1 MWLSNWEGVN
11 LRGQQPHAPPGNR
24 KNPKDL
30 FKKAVLLSGPP
41 GIGKTSAA
49 HILANECNFEI
60 VEMNASDTRNKSDSK
75 ISAGMGG
82 KSANMIK
89 EMATNRSLL
98 VGADGKMKKQ
108 LLIMDEVDGMSGG
121 DRGGVQD
128 LIQTIKSSKVP
139 IICICNDKWNQKLK
153 SLRNYCVELDFRSP
167 TPQQVKIRMME
178 ICRKEGLTV
187 NDATMEAL
195 AKGANADLRTIL
207 GQLQMVRLSRTTL
220 SYDDVKGSQACD
232 KDIDLSPFE
241 CARKLLEPAS
251 SSMSIQDRLNL
262 AMVDDIVPLLIQENY
277 LNHRPV
283 IAETEEHRMRAVAK
297 SAEAISAGDVINTSV
312 RRYMNWSLMPAFNT
326 LACLVPGAYM
336 RGGRDAF
343 WPGDNYSR
351 FTSWLG
357 NFSTSNKQKRLL
369 GELTTTMAS
378 SRSPVRLEY
387 LSAMRTLLTR
397 PLVTDGESG
406 GIQQSVTLMQDYCVS
421 REMFDYVIDV
431 TKFKTKADWGEDPMK
446 DVPTKIKSAFTRS
459 FNRQGLQAKC
469 GAMLSAPLKGK
480 KGKKGAAGAED
491 GADDDE
497 DESGVEKLSA
507 GVADE
512 DDDAD
517 DGDEMVAA
525 AKAQLLSAKLIKRG
539 MTMELNNC
547 RCTYAPPFQDGD
559 SEVALTLPGKV
570 MHVRALCSGLA
581 SIRPSLLYV
590 KHALQDHHHDM
601 DWTIFQDTVARELT
615 MASMFLGGILDGCV
629 IAEMQQSI
637 DKGGPAAPK
646 RSVSFKGTMFQ
657 DATLR
662 NIQEGVNG
670 LRSFYFEEQ
679 SVQASLWTVI
689 NCWKHYFPYQP
700 LPTEFS
706 RGRLDFQLVL
716 DSNHA
721 ALDTGIPESKD
732 SLNSKPLS
740 GPVVHDLLIPAF
752 NAACGITARLVEIYA
767 VSGNHT
773 IDQIKNM

>member
-11 LRGQQPHAPPGNR
+11 LRGQQPQAPPGSR

-30 FKKAVLLSGPP
+30 SKKAVLLSGPP

-49 HILANECNFEI
+49 HILAKECNFEI

-167 TPQQVKIRMME
+167 TPHQVKIRMME

-195 AKGANADLRTIL
+195 AKGANCDLRSIL

-232 KDIDLSPFE
+232 KDSDLSPFE

-283 IAETEEHRMRAVAK
+283 IARTEEQRMRAVAK

-369 GELTTTMAS
+369 GELTTTMASSGHMAS

-459 FNRQGLQAKC
+459 FNRQGLHAKC

-512 DDDAD
+512 DEDAD

-525 AKAQLLSAKLIKRG
+525 AKAHLLSAKLIKRG
-539 MTMELNNC
+539 MTMDLKSDN
-547 RCTYAPPFQDGD
+547 APVKGKGRAGRGSGGRARKHVQDGD

-590 KHALQDHHHDM
+590 KHALEDHHHDM

-629 IAEMQQSI
+629 IAEMQQSR
-637 DKGGPAAPK
+637 DKGGPATPK
-646 RSVSFKGTMFQ
+646 RSVSFQGTMF
-657 DATLR
+657 
-662 NIQEGVNG
+662 
-670 LRSFYFEEQ
+670 
-679 SVQASLWTVI
+679 
-689 NCWKHYFPYQP
+689 
-700 LPTEFS
+700 
-706 RGRLDFQLVL
+706 
-716 DSNHA
+716 
-721 ALDTGIPESKD
+721 
-732 SLNSKPLS
+732 
-740 GPVVHDLLIPAF
+740 
-752 NAACGITARLVEIYA
+752 
-767 VSGNHT
+767 
-773 IDQIKNM
+773 

>member
-11 LRGQQPHAPPGNR
+11 LRGQQPQAPPGSR
-24 KNPKDL
+24 KTPKDL
-30 FKKAVLLSGPP
+30 SKKAVLLSGPP

-49 HILANECNFEI
+49 HILTKECNFEI

-89 EMATNRSLL
+89 EMATNRFLL

-167 TPQQVKIRMME
+167 TPHQVKIRMME

-195 AKGANADLRTIL
+195 VKGANCDLRSIL

-232 KDIDLSPFE
+232 KDT
-241 CARKLLEPAS
+241 
-251 SSMSIQDRLNL
+251 
-262 AMVDDIVPLLIQENY
+262 MVDDIVPLLIQENY

-283 IAETEEHRMRAVAK
+283 IAGTEEQRMRAVAK

-343 WPGDNYSR
+343 WLGDNYSR
-351 FTSWLG
+351 FTSCLG

-369 GELTTTMAS
+369 GELTTTMASSGHMAS

-446 DVPTKIKSAFTRS
+446 DVPTKMKSAFTRS

-491 GADDDE
+491 GVDYDE

-512 DDDAD
+512 DEDAD

-539 MTMELNNC
+539 MTMDLKSDN
-547 RCTYAPPFQDGD
+547 APVKGKGSAGRGSVGRARKHVHDGD
-559 SEVALTLPGKV
+559 SEVALPLPGKV

-581 SIRPSLLYV
+581 SICPSLLYV
-590 KHALQDHHHDM
+590 KHALEDHHHDM
-601 DWTIFQDTVARELT
+601 DWKIFQDTVARELT
-615 MASMFLGGILDGCV
+615 MASMFLGSILDGCV

-646 RSVSFKGTMFQ
+646 RSVSFQGTMFQ

-700 LPTEFS
+700 LPTEFL

>member
-11 LRGQQPHAPPGNR
+11 LRGQQPQAPPGSR
-24 KNPKDL
+24 QNPKDL
-30 FKKAVLLSGPP
+30 SKKAVLLSGPP

-49 HILANECNFEI
+49 HILAKECNFEI

-89 EMATNRSLL
+89 EMATNRLLL

-195 AKGANADLRTIL
+195 AKGANCDLRSIL
-207 GQLQMVRLSRTTL
+207 GQLQMVCLSRTTL

-232 KDIDLSPFE
+232 KDSDLSPFE

-283 IAETEEHRMRAVAK
+283 IAGTEEQRMRAVAK
-297 SAEAISAGDVINTSV
+297 SAEAISTGDVINTSV

-357 NFSTSNKQKRLL
+357 NFSTTNKQKRLL
-369 GELTTTMAS
+369 GELTTTMASSGHMAS

-459 FNRQGLQAKC
+459 FNQQDLQAKC
-469 GAMLSAPLKGK
+469 VAMLAAPLKGK
-480 KGKKGAAGAED
+480 KGKKGAAGADD

-497 DESGVEKLSA
+497 DESGFEKPSA

-512 DDDAD
+512 DEDAD

-525 AKAQLLSAKLIKRG
+525 AKAQLLSAKLSKRG
-539 MTMELNNC
+539 MTMDLKSDKAPAKGKGSAGRGSGGRGAGYTVSHC
-547 RCTYAPPFQDGD
+547 RCTYAPPFQDGA
-559 SEVALTLPGKV
+559 SEVALNLPGKV
-570 MHVRALCSGLA
+570 MHMRALCSGLA

-590 KHALQDHHHDM
+590 KNALEDHHDM

-629 IAEMQQSI
+629 IAEMQQS
-637 DKGGPAAPK
+637 
-646 RSVSFKGTMFQ
+646 
-657 DATLR
+657 
-662 NIQEGVNG
+662 
-670 LRSFYFEEQ
+670 
-679 SVQASLWTVI
+679 
-689 NCWKHYFPYQP
+689 
-700 LPTEFS
+700 
-706 RGRLDFQLVL
+706 
-716 DSNHA
+716 
-721 ALDTGIPESKD
+721 
-732 SLNSKPLS
+732 
-740 GPVVHDLLIPAF
+740 
-752 NAACGITARLVEIYA
+752 
-767 VSGNHT
+767 
-773 IDQIKNM
+773 